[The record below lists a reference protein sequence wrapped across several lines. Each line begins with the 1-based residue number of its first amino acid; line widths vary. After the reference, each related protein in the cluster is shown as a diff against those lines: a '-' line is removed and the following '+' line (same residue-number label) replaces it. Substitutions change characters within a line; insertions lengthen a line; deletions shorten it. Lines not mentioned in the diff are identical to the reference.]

1 MKPLTAVMLACAFSL
16 CLAPPLRSQT
26 VQRDKAVFVDHKPG
40 YLEEITAKAEAF
52 RKKARPAKKEFR
64 LDFSAVAA
72 PASPAEF
79 RQEWHTPPISQGIS
93 GMCWCYSATSFY
105 ESEIFRLTKREIKLS
120 ELYTVYWEYVEKA
133 RRYVRERG
141 DSFFGEGS
149 EANAVPRIWKKYGI
163 VPAEAYPGKKPAQDV
178 HDHAAMFGEMK
189 TYLSSIKNTGGWNE
203 EEVASTIRAVLNH
216 YLGEPPSTVVVGGK
230 SMTPREY
237 LANVVR
243 LPLDDYVDFMSLMEK
258 PYYQRVE
265 LEEPDNWWHS
275 DVYYNVPLDE
285 FMAILKAAL
294 RGGRTAALGGDTS
307 EPGYDGRAGIGV
319 IPTFD
324 IPPALIDEN
333 AREFRWVNHTTTDD
347 HGIHAVGYMEKDGSD
362 WFLIKDSGSGSRN
375 NTHPGYYFYRED
387 YVRLKMLAFTVHRE
401 VAEEVLNKFA
411 GTP

>member
-1 MKPLTAVMLACAFSL
+1 MKRLTVVMVACAVSV
-16 CLAPPLRSQT
+16 CIAQPSRSQT
-26 VQRDKAVFVDHKPG
+26 AQRDRAVFVDHKAG
-40 YLEEITAKAEAF
+40 YFEEIQGKAQAF
-52 RKKARPAKKEFR
+52 RKKERPAKKEFR
-64 LDFSAVAA
+64 MDFSAVAA

-79 RQEWHTPPISQGIS
+79 TRSWHTPPISQGIS

-105 ESEIFRLTKREIKLS
+105 ESEIYRLTKREIKLS

-133 RRYVRERG
+133 RRFVQERG

-163 VPAEAYPGKKPAQDV
+163 VPAEAYTGKLPGQEV
-178 HDHAAMFGEMK
+178 HDHAAMFAEMQA
-189 TYLSSIKNTGGWNE
+189 YLSSVKKNGLWNE
-203 EEVASTIRAVLNH
+203 GEVVATIRSILDH
-216 YLGEPPSTVVVGGK
+216 YLGEPPATVAVGGK

-243 LPLDDYVDFMSLMEK
+243 LPLDEYVDFMSLMEK
-258 PYYQRVE
+258 PYYTRTE

-285 FMAILKAAL
+285 FMAILKKAL
-294 RGGRTAALGGDTS
+294 RGGLTAALGGDTS
-307 EPGYDGRAGIGV
+307 EPGYEGRAGIGV

-324 IPPALIDEN
+324 IPPAFIDEN
-333 AREFRWVNHTTTDD
+333 ARQFRWGNHTTTDD
-347 HGIHAVGYMEKDGSD
+347 HGIHAVGFAEKDGSA

-387 YVRLKMLAFTVHRE
+387 YVKLKMLAFTVHRD
-401 VAEEVLNKFA
+401 VAEDVLKKFT